1 MTKGFGKPL
10 RRDRTSAT
18 AATQATEML
27 DLGLVLHRQGRLV
40 EAIVRYR
47 QALNFRSDYA
57 EAYYALGIAFQT
69 QGSYEEAETNFRAAA
84 QLKPADVE
92 IHFALGS
99 VLQQAG
105 EIEAAKS
112 AYGRALAID
121 PEHAKTY
128 RNLGLLAKE
137 QGQFPEAT
145 AHLRNALLIAP
156 DFLEACLDLAEV
168 ERDQD
173 HLSEALQLLKRA
185 ILIKPDCAEAY
196 FELARIH
203 HEQNHLAEAISNYR
217 TVLVFRPDLPE
228 VHANLANAL
237 QSLGRSAEAEISFRK
252 TLALKPDFAEIHCG
266 LGHALRD
273 QDKLSEAA
281 ESYQNALALR
291 PNYPEAMHFLA
302 VVTGENPEFTDPDYV
317 VALFDTYA
325 DQFDEHLVEDLAYNI
340 PRELTAALQE
350 IRSDLKDLTILDLGC
365 GTGLCGPLLKP
376 FAKTLTGVDL
386 SAKMLVRAEERQVY
400 DHCIQSEI
408 VAFLKMQAQS
418 SDLIVAAD
426 VLPYIGNLEPLF
438 AASFDAL
445 RSEGLFAFSVEEGV
459 ENYALKAPSGRFF
472 HAPAY
477 VRTQANQ
484 SGFVEVLARETVV
497 RTEDGE
503 PSAGWLFIFRRPT

>member
-10 RRDRTSAT
+10 RRDRKSAT
-18 AATQATEML
+18 AATQAAEML
-27 DLGLVLHRQGRLV
+27 DLGLVLHRQGHLV

-47 QALNFRSDYA
+47 QALDFRSDYA

-69 QGSYEEAETNFRAAA
+69 QGSYQEAETNFRAAA
-84 QLKPADVE
+84 QIKPADVE

-105 EIEAAKS
+105 EVEAAKLI
-112 AYGRALAID
+112 YGHALAID

-128 RNLGLLAKE
+128 RNLGLLEKE
-137 QGQFPEAT
+137 QGQLPEAT

-156 DFLEACLDLAEV
+156 SFLEACLDLAEV

-173 HLSEALQLLKRA
+173 NFSEALQLLKRA

-203 HEQNHLAEAISNYR
+203 HEQNQLAEAISNYR

-273 QDKLSEAA
+273 QNKFSEASK
-281 ESYQNALALR
+281 SYQNALALR
-291 PNYPEAMHFLA
+291 PNYPEAKHFLA
-302 VVTGENPEFTDPDYV
+302 VVTGENPEFTNPDYI

-325 DQFDEHLVEDLAYNI
+325 DQFDKHLVEDLAYDI
-340 PRELTAALQE
+340 PCELIAALQE
-350 IRSDLKDLTILDLGC
+350 IRSDFKDLVVLDLGC

-376 FAKTLTGVDL
+376 LAKTLIGVDL

-400 DHCIQSEI
+400 DQCIQAEI
-408 VAFLKMQAQS
+408 VAFLKTQPAS

-426 VLPYIGNLEPLF
+426 IFPYIGNLEPFFVASF
-438 AASFDAL
+438 AAL
-445 RSEGLFAFSVEEGV
+445 HPEGLLMFSIEEGV
-459 ENYALKAPSGRFF
+459 EDYALKAPSGRFF
-472 HAPAY
+472 HSPIY
-477 VRTQANQ
+477 IRTQSALA
-484 SGFVEVLARETVV
+484 GFTEVLARETVV
-497 RTEDGE
+497 RTENGE
-503 PSAGWLFIFRRPT
+503 PSAGWLFILRRPT

>member
-1 MTKGFGKPL
+1 
-10 RRDRTSAT
+10 
-18 AATQATEML
+18 
-27 DLGLVLHRQGRLV
+27 V
-40 EAIVRYR
+40 EAIVRYQ
-47 QALNFRSDYA
+47 QALDFRSDYA

-69 QGSYEEAETNFRAAA
+69 QGSFQEAETNFRAAVK
-84 QLKPADVE
+84 LKPADVE

-112 AYGRALAID
+112 AYGLALAID

-128 RNLGLLAKE
+128 RNLGLLEKE
-137 QGQFPEAT
+137 QGQLPAAA
-145 AHLRNALLIAP
+145 AHLRNALLLAP
-156 DFLEACLDLAEV
+156 SFLEACLDLAEV

-173 HLSEALQLLKRA
+173 NFAEALQLLKRA

-217 TVLVFRPDLPE
+217 TVLVFRSDLPE

-237 QSLGRSAEAEISFRK
+237 QSLGRSAEAESSFRK

-273 QDKLSEAA
+273 QDKFAEAA
-281 ESYQNALALR
+281 ESYQNALVLR
-291 PNYPEAMHFLA
+291 PDYPEAKHFLA
-302 VVTGENPEFTDPDYV
+302 VVTGKNPEFTDPDYV

-325 DQFDEHLVEDLAYNI
+325 DQFDEHLVEDLAYDI
-340 PRELTAALQE
+340 PRELTEALQE
-350 IRSDLKDLTILDLGC
+350 IHSDLKDLAILDLGC

-376 FAKTLTGVDL
+376 FAKTLIGVDL
-386 SAKMLVRAEERQVY
+386 SAKMLLRAEERKVY
-400 DHCIQSEI
+400 DQCIQSEI
-408 VAFLKMQAQS
+408 VAFLKTQSQS

-438 AASFDAL
+438 AASFAAL
-445 RSEGLFAFSVEEGV
+445 DSEGLLTFSMEEGV
-459 ENYALKAPSGRFF
+459 EDYALKAPSGRFF
-472 HAPAY
+472 HAPTY
-477 VRTQANQ
+477 IRTQSALA
-484 SGFVEVLARETVV
+484 GFVEVLAHETVV

-503 PSAGWLFIFRRPT
+503 PSAGWIFILRRPA